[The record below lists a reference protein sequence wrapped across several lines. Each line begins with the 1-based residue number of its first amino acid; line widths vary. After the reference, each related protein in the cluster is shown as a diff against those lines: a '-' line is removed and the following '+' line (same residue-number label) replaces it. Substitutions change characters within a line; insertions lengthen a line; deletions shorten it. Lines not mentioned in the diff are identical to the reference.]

1 MLYITSGL
9 ADVGI
14 EPDVEAESTI
24 VYQFAVES
32 FDFVSKECL
41 AILGARA
48 NLEEEKLVGYVKESL
63 ALQSLHGTSN
73 LNKCYV
79 ALSAVK
85 HVIENKEIFQIMC
98 KNYLMDFQLPKK
110 VLLINGFFS
119 LIFSFNW
126 YMQLIMKLL

>member
-48 NLEEEKLVGYVKESL
+48 NLEEEKLVDYVKESL
-63 ALQSLHGTSN
+63 ALQSLHGTPN

-98 KNYLMDFQLPKK
+98 KNHLMDFQ
-110 VLLINGFFS
+110 
-119 LIFSFNW
+119 
-126 YMQLIMKLL
+126 